1 MKRERRFPGAQVE
14 RLDSIAACLPH
25 AEILRWIASAAATI
39 LTVAAVGIT
48 PGYGFIG
55 ICCDGW
61 AASNLVVMLAVAAAL
76 FLFYR
81 HRLITRHSVSVI
93 LAASMLSVITYFG
106 KGLSQSGSI
115 SFLVLSP
122 SHVFELLVC
131 VAGFIFL
138 YVSVLSWIWKL
149 LDRSSSSSCGS
160 RWEDLSIPKCIVVFL
175 LCWAPYI
182 ALCLPGV
189 LMWDMCNE
197 LVQGV
202 GVSALTNHHPVVDT
216 YIYTLVFSL
225 GFWLGGTDAGC
236 LALLLFQTALF
247 AGVFSLCLVWLGK
260 MGVPRSILIG
270 CLLFWAVVPA
280 IPLYIRYYTKDV
292 LACAAYVL
300 FILQVLIRLWS
311 GATDMPRIAKW
322 PAIVGGALFC
332 CLTRNDSIYVILP
345 TLLVLVAL
353 PGRREKIQA
362 MSCAVGTLVLVLVWS
377 SLVLPF
383 LGVAKSN
390 IRESLSVP
398 LQQTARYIKEHPDD
412 ITREE
417 LDAIQESCSIDVG
430 SLGGLYNKGLSD
442 PVKSVFNFSSRQ
454 SKVAYFSAWLS
465 MGLRHPGTYLTA
477 FLEDSLG
484 YWYPVTNGGSYN
496 YLIAFGTDGHPFNA
510 NYLQSNG
517 STWDMAFSA
526 DRGSIWFPDL
536 NGWAEEMMTL
546 ALKCPIIGSLLTPA
560 AYVWVTFVLLVYL
573 CSKRNRAG
581 LLWVSMFVRL
591 LILMASPVNGS
602 IRYALPVVAVLPIVF
617 ACIYVI
623 PKEQKELS
631 IAIDG

>member
-1 MKRERRFPGAQVE
+1 MKRERRHSEACVE
-14 RLDSIAACLPH
+14 RLNLIVARLPC
-25 AEILRWIASAAATI
+25 AEILRWIASAVAAI
-39 LTVAAVGIT
+39 LTVVAAGIT
-48 PGYGFIG
+48 PGDGFIG
-55 ICCDGW
+55 VCRDGW
-61 AASNLVVMLAVAAAL
+61 TASSLVVVLVVATVL
-76 FLFYR
+76 LLFYR
-81 HRLITRHSVSVI
+81 HRLIVRPSASVV
-93 LAASMLSVITYFG
+93 LASFMLAIITYYG

-115 SFLVLSP
+115 SFLMLSP
-122 SHVFELLVC
+122 SHIFESLVC
-131 VAGFIFL
+131 VAGFMFL

-160 RWEDLSIPKCIVVFL
+160 RWKGLSTPKCIIVFL
-175 LCWAPYI
+175 LCWAPYV

-197 LVQGV
+197 LVQGI
-202 GVSALTNHHPVVDT
+202 GVSVLTNHHPVVDT

-225 GFWLGGTDAGC
+225 GFWLGGTDTGC
-236 LALLLFQTALF
+236 LALLLFQTSLF
-247 AGVFSLCLVWLGK
+247 AGIFSLCLAWLGK
-260 MGVPRSILIG
+260 MGVPRFILIS

-292 LACAAYVL
+292 LACAAYV
-300 FILQVLIRLWS
+300 FFMLQVVIRLWS
-311 GATDMPRIAKW
+311 GSTDVPRIAKW

-362 MSCAVGTLVLVLVWS
+362 MSCAVGTLILVLVWS
-377 SLVLPF
+377 SFVLPF

-417 LDAIQESCSIDVG
+417 HDAIQESCSIDVG
-430 SLGGLYNKGLSD
+430 SLGSLYNKDLSD

-454 SKVAYFSAWLS
+454 SMVAYFSAWLS
-465 MGLRHPGTYLTA
+465 MGLRHPGTYLA
-477 FLEDSLG
+477 ALLEDSLG

-517 STWDMAFSA
+517 PTWDVAFSA

-536 NGWAEEMMTL
+536 NGWAEEMMAL

-560 AYVWVTFVLLVYL
+560 AYVWATFFLLVYL

-581 LLWVSMFVRL
+581 LLWVSMLVRL
-591 LILMASPVNGS
+591 IILVASPVNGS
-602 IRYALPVVAVLPIVF
+602 IRYALPVVAVLPVVL
-617 ACIYVI
+617 ACVYVI
-623 PKEQKELS
+623 PKEQKESSL
-631 IAIDG
+631 AIDG